1 MSSQLRYTKTPDLRL
16 RPLKEHGY
24 LLVFT
29 PSRPKLHWLNLNAWL
44 IFELCD
50 GKTEEQLRQAY
61 LAAVSRKLSPDEA
74 WSQLQAGLTQLE
86 RIDVVRKSEAKE
98 VYT

>member
-1 MSSQLRYTKTPDLRL
+1 MSSPLRYTKTPDLKL
-16 RPLKEHGY
+16 RPLQELGY

-29 PSRPKLHWLNLNAWL
+29 PSRPGLHWLNLNAWL

-50 GKTEEQLRQAY
+50 GKTEEQLHQAY

-74 WSQLQAGLTQLE
+74 QRQLQAGLAQLQT
-86 RIDVVRKSEAKE
+86 IDVIRKSEGRE
-98 VYT
+98 VKA